1 MRFALICLAS
11 ICVLTP
17 VLAQEKTDG
26 PTNEKAQKT
35 YKEALEHLHDRRT
48 DWALDTFKKA
58 DKQDGGHCLACQK
71 QMIKYGVELGEWK
84 IAELAAEEMV
94 AGAQGERDTAV
105 AHYQFAVVLMD
116 KGLQKHKDEFF
127 ARAHEEIS
135 KALAAHA
142 NFPDALFLD
151 GKALAP

>member
-58 DKQDGGHCLACQK
+58 DKQDGGHCLACQR

-84 IAELAAEEMV
+84 TAELAAEEMV
-94 AGAQGERDTAV
+94 AEAQGNRETAI
-105 AHYQFAVVLMD
+105 AHYQIGMGLFCGGSKKLKD
-116 KGLQKHKDEFF
+116 K
-127 ARAHEEIS
+127 I
-135 KALAAHA
+135 
-142 NFPDALFLD
+142 
-151 GKALAP
+151 